1 MVKEYSLMRDG
12 DLKLSENFTVR
23 EFYCHDGSDKI
34 LIDTELVEILQSI
47 RDAFGKPITINS
59 AYRNATYNKKIG
71 GATNSQHV
79 YGKAADI
86 RVEGVPPFAVAA
98 WMEKHI
104 RSAGKHACGYY
115 PIQLFCHVD
124 SRSNPTLFQE
134 YSRGKTRGVSTFG
147 FGTKYEQYLKKE
159 EEVTQEQFN
168 KIMDAYF
175 AEKAKEDPSEWSQE
189 ARDWATKNGIIEGD
203 GNGTYRWKSAVTREE
218 AVTMLYRAQGK

>member
-1 MVKEYSLMRDG
+1 MVKTYSLKKDG
-12 DLKLSENFTVR
+12 ETQLSKNFKVR

-71 GATNSQHV
+71 GAKNSQHV

-86 RVEGVPPFAVAA
+86 RVNGVPPFAVAA
-98 WMEKHI
+98 WMERHI
-104 RSAGKHACGYY
+104 ESAGKHTCGYY

-124 SRSNPTLFQE
+124 SRSAPTLFQE

-147 FGTKYEQYLKKE
+147 FGTKYEQYLKEE

-168 KIMDAYF
+168 SMMDAYL
-175 AEKAKEDPSEWSQE
+175 AEKAKENPSEWSQE
-189 ARDWATKNGIIEGD
+189 ARDWAVNNGIVEGD

-218 AVTMLYRAQGK
+218 MAQMLMRLK

>member
-1 MVKEYSLMRDG
+1 MVKTYSLKKDG
-12 DLKLSENFTVR
+12 DKQLSANFKVR
-23 EFYCHDGSDKI
+23 EFACHDGSDTV
-34 LIDTELVEILQSI
+34 LIDTELVDILQAI

-59 AYRNATYNKKIG
+59 AYRNTTYNKKIG

-86 RVEGVPPFAVAA
+86 RVKGVPPFAVAA

-104 RSAGKHACGYY
+104 NSEGKHACGYY

-124 SRSNPTLFQE
+124 SRSAPTLFQE

-168 KIMDAYF
+168 SMMEVYLS
-175 AEKAKEDPSEWSQE
+175 EKAKEDPSEWSQE
-189 ARDWATKNGIIEGD
+189 ARDWAVNNGIIEGD
-203 GNGTYRWKSAVTREE
+203 GNGAYRWKSAVTREE
-218 AVTMLYRAQGK
+218 MAQILMRLK

>member
-1 MVKEYSLMRDG
+1 MVKTYSLKKDG
-12 DLKLSENFTVR
+12 DKQLSENFKVR
-23 EFYCHDGSDKI
+23 EFACHDGSDTV
-34 LIDTELVEILQSI
+34 LIDTELVDILQAI

-59 AYRNATYNKKIG
+59 AYRNAKYNKKIG

-98 WMEKHI
+98 WMEQHI
-104 RSAGKHACGYY
+104 KSAGKHACGYY

-168 KIMDAYF
+168 SMMDIYLS
-175 AEKAKEDPSEWSQE
+175 EKAKEYPSEWSQE
-189 ARDWATKNGIIEGD
+189 ARDWAVSNGIIEGD
-203 GNGTYRWKSAVTREE
+203 GNGAYRWKSAVTREE
-218 AVTMLYRAQGK
+218 MAQMLMRLK